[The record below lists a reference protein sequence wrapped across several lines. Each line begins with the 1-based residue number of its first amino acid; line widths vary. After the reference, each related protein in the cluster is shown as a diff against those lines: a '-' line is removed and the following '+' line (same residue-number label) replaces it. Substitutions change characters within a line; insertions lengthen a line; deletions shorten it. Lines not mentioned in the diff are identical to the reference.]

1 MCACV
6 RVHACVHACVRA
18 YMFACVRSCVRVRAC
33 MCACIL
39 VLACVCVRE
48 CVHLCSYSE
57 QFGPSIG
64 VREVSS
70 HFVHLVH
77 ELLAFGERIDLN
89 VVGTAHKVSEC
100 RACNLVGTT
109 RLWGMAS
116 HTNSR
121 SH

>member
-1 MCACV
+1 VCFQMYKFMSLSIVQCACMHVCVRACACV
-6 RVHACVHACVRA
+6 RAQCVRA

-57 QFGPSIG
+57 FGPLIG

-70 HFVHLVH
+70 HFVHLFH
-77 ELLAFGERIDLN
+77 ELLALHF
-89 VVGTAHKVSEC
+89 A
-100 RACNLVGTT
+100 
-109 RLWGMAS
+109 
-116 HTNSR
+116 
-121 SH
+121 